1 MPPSI
6 PLHSVYEQHCT
17 YLPAM
22 AGWFLFSSLL
32 SIYNKKVFGKDER
45 AFPCP
50 LLMTTVH
57 FLMQWIFSVV
67 ACRCFKSLGGERVT
81 TMTWKEWALISIPCG
96 MVTSGDVG
104 FSNLAMVSISLTIY
118 TMAKASTPVFVLGW
132 AYALGIEKITWPLI
146 GVVIVIVAGEL
157 LTISENDESD
167 ESHKEFQWAGFLL
180 CITASMLSGAR
191 WTLVQL
197 KLQTME
203 PPIKTTIATM
213 RLLAP
218 SMFWSLLMLSIIIE
232 RPWTQLANRSGEF
245 IMSSLAL
252 GGLGAFLAIVMILC
266 EFYLIMHASAIILM
280 IGGVLK
286 EIFTIFLGV
295 LIFGDRITPRRIVAC
310 LIIFGGVLMYKL
322 VFHLEKKQ
330 EGAGRYEQVEASE
343 SGEEIADPYE
353 SSTESA
359 GPRINRLEKSKVEL
373 RRSKRQNS
381 SDSYEEIL
389 REERDV
395 DSNDV

>member
-1 MPPSI
+1 MYFLSTFCF
-6 PLHSVYEQHCT
+6 Q
-17 YLPAM
+17 M

-81 TMTWKEWALISIPCG
+81 KMNWRDWALISIPCG
-96 MVTSGDVG
+96 IVTSGDVG
-104 FSNLAMVSISLTIY
+104 LSNLAMVSISLTIY

-132 AYALGIEKITWPLI
+132 AYAFGIEKITFPLI
-146 GVVIVIVAGEL
+146 GVVVVIVAGEL
-157 LTISENDESD
+157 LTVTESQGDESD
-167 ESHKEFQWAGFLL
+167 ESNKEFQWTGFLL

-191 WTLVQL
+191 WTMVQL

-203 PPIKTTIATM
+203 PPLKTTIATM
-213 RLLAP
+213 RMLAP
-218 SMFWSLLMLSIIIE
+218 SMFWSLLMLSIVIE
-232 RPWTQLANRSGEF
+232 RPWTKLADRSGEF

-252 GGLGAFLAIVMILC
+252 GGIGAFLAIVMILC

-286 EIFTIFLGV
+286 EVFTIFLGV
-295 LIFGDRITPRRIVAC
+295 LIFGDRITPRRVVSC
-310 LIIFGGVLMYKL
+310 FIIFGGVLMYKL
-322 VFHLEKKQ
+322 VFHLEKKK
-330 EGAGRYEQVEASE
+330 EETTRYEPVEASE
-343 SGEEIADPYE
+343 TTEECDISDPRDTYSE
-353 SSTESA
+353 SSGSRNTR
-359 GPRINRLEKSKVEL
+359 PDQSKVEL
-373 RRSKRQNS
+373 RRSKRRNC
-381 SDSYEEIL
+381 SDSDDDGL
-389 REERDV
+389 RDERED
-395 DSNDV
+395 DRDNE

>member
-1 MPPSI
+1 
-6 PLHSVYEQHCT
+6 
-17 YLPAM
+17 M

-32 SIYNKKVFGKDER
+32 SIYNKKVFGKDEQ

-81 TMTWKEWALISIPCG
+81 TMNWREWALISLPCG
-96 MVTSGDVG
+96 LVTSGDVG
-104 FSNLAMVSISLTIY
+104 LSNLSMVSISLTIY

-132 AYALGIEKITWPLI
+132 AYAFGIEKITWPLI
-146 GVVIVIVAGEL
+146 GVVVVIVTGEL
-157 LTISENDESD
+157 LTVTESQGD
-167 ESHKEFQWAGFLL
+167 GSDGSKVEFEWAGFLL

-203 PPIKTTIATM
+203 PPLKTTIATM

-218 SMFWSLLMLSIIIE
+218 SMFWSLLMLSIVIE
-232 RPWTQLANRSGEF
+232 RPWTKLADHSGEF
-245 IMSSLAL
+245 IIRSMTL
-252 GGLGAFLAIVMILC
+252 GGIGAFLAIVMILC

-286 EIFTIFLGV
+286 EVVTIFLGV
-295 LIFGDRITPRRIVAC
+295 LIFGDRLTPRRIAAC
-310 LIIFGGVLMYKL
+310 FVIFGGVLAYKL
-322 VFHLEKKQ
+322 VFHLEKKK
-330 EGAGRYEQVEASE
+330 EDARRYEPVEADEVEEGRDISDSLGSHEPYSE
-343 SGEEIADPYE
+343 SSG
-353 SSTESA
+353 SSS
-359 GPRINRLEKSKVEL
+359 NRVDQSKVEL
-373 RRSKRQNS
+373 RRSKRRVS
-381 SDSYEEIL
+381 SDSDDEGP
-389 REERDV
+389 RQERD
-395 DSNDV
+395 DDRDNE